1 MKNEATLLLLT
12 AVTALICPPLSVSA
26 DNHFAD
32 DLKAPQLTKS
42 AACQTI
48 HDTINALNNTL
59 STNFKYQSLFF
70 STPMDV
76 CQNVEAVVS
85 ASKKIAAKCNQ
96 TISNSSVN
104 PFQSNGKEKEWKR
117 EGERETEKGYAIQ
130 YLKRLFHQLQ
140 RHIQNLVK
148 RKSSQ
153 DCLLNFK
160 FHHTHSPNMFSRNC
174 PIISHD
180 WFFWRFKTVHSMPE
194 TVLAVVW
201 FQGWVRSF
209 HLLLVTQR
217 SDGIYPKAS
226 HCVWIKLFCE

>member
-1 MKNEATLLLLT
+1 MNLAGINSLPKNATQRASNPARSPIPPPFPKEKTPTSKMKNEATLLLLT

-104 PFQSNGKEKEWKR
+104 PFQSNGKEKE
-117 EGERETEKGYAIQ
+117 
-130 YLKRLFHQLQ
+130 
-140 RHIQNLVK
+140 
-148 RKSSQ
+148 
-153 DCLLNFK
+153 
-160 FHHTHSPNMFSRNC
+160 
-174 PIISHD
+174 
-180 WFFWRFKTVHSMPE
+180 
-194 TVLAVVW
+194 
-201 FQGWVRSF
+201 
-209 HLLLVTQR
+209 
-217 SDGIYPKAS
+217 
-226 HCVWIKLFCE
+226 